1 MCNNCSPDG
10 RRIQKGEPAMLKEKG
25 RERRAT
31 HRVNV
36 NFSDD
41 AYEALKEIAR
51 SRDKTISEVLRD
63 AIALEQWYEETK
75 REGGRVIVE
84 LQDGREREV
93 VRL

>member
-1 MCNNCSPDG
+1 MLQQEG
-10 RRIQKGEPAMLKEKG
+10 KKGHT
-25 RERRAT
+25 T

-51 SRDKTISEVLRD
+51 RKGKSISEVIRD
-63 AIALEQWYEETK
+63 AIALEKWYEDTK

-84 LQDGREREV
+84 LDDGRTREI
-93 VRL
+93 VRP

>member
-1 MCNNCSPDG
+1 
-10 RRIQKGEPAMLKEKG
+10 MLKEQG
-25 RERRAT
+25 RKKRTT

-41 AYEALKEIAR
+41 AYETLKEIAR

-63 AIALEQWYEETK
+63 AIALEQWYQDTK

-84 LQDGREREV
+84 LQDGRSREV
-93 VRL
+93 VRP

>member
-1 MCNNCSPDG
+1 MIKEEG
-10 RRIQKGEPAMLKEKG
+10 RKRG
-25 RERRAT
+25 AT

-41 AYEALKEIAR
+41 AYEALKDIAR

-63 AIALEQWYEETK
+63 AIALEQWYQDTK

-84 LQDGREREV
+84 LQDGRVREV
-93 VRL
+93 VRP